1 MMLTLKDK
9 TALVTG
15 AASGI
20 GREAALTLGREGVEI
35 YVADIDAAGGRKTVD
50 EIAAAG
56 GKAHLIELDVTSAE
70 AWAAAV
76 ARITEASGKLH
87 ILINS
92 AGIMITQ
99 TIAACTLETYQRQ
112 QKINVESVWIGC
124 KTALDLM
131 TETAA
136 RDGTASIINLSS
148 TLGLVGGRMFSAYSA
163 SKGAVRLMSK
173 ALAVE
178 LGPRQIRV
186 NSVHPTLVNTPLGIG
201 AMQDLVDGGVPLPN
215 KEAMMDV
222 VKMQTPLGRYAEP
235 DDIANAIA
243 FLASDE
249 SKYITG
255 TELVVDGGLT
265 AA

>member
-1 MMLTLKDK
+1 MLTLKNK
-9 TALVTG
+9 IALVTG

-20 GREAALTLGREGVEI
+20 GRETALTLGRQGVET
-35 YVADIDAAGGRKTVD
+35 YVADIDAVGGRKTVD
-50 EIAAAG
+50 DIVSSG
-56 GKAHLIELDVTSAE
+56 GKAHLLELDVTDAQ
-70 AWAAAV
+70 AWADAV
-76 ARITEASGKLH
+76 ATVTEKSGKLH
-87 ILINS
+87 VLVNS
-92 AGIMITQ
+92 AGIMVTQ
-99 TIAACTLETYQRQ
+99 KIDTCTLETYQKQ
-112 QKINVESVWIGC
+112 QKINVESVWVGC

-131 TETAA
+131 SKTASE
-136 RDGTASIINLSS
+136 DGTASIINLSS
-148 TLGLVGGRMFSAYSA
+148 TLGLVGGRMFSAYCA

-186 NSVHPTLVNTPLGIG
+186 NSVHPTLVNTPLGLG
-201 AMQDLVDGGVPLPN
+201 AMQDLIDGGVPLPN
-215 KEAMMDV
+215 KEAMIDV
-222 VKMQTPLGRYAEP
+222 VKMQTPLGRFAEP

-255 TELVVDGGLT
+255 TEIVVDGGLT

>member
-1 MMLTLKDK
+1 MLTLKDK

-20 GREAALTLGREGVEI
+20 GRDAALTLARQGVEI
-35 YVADIDAAGGRKTVD
+35 YAADIDTAGGQKTVD
-50 EIAAAG
+50 EIAAYG
-56 GKAHLIELDVTSAE
+56 GTAHLVTLDVTSAE
-70 AWAAAV
+70 AWAEAV
-76 ARITEASGKLH
+76 KTIAETSGQLH
-87 ILINS
+87 VLVNS

-99 TIAACTLETYQRQ
+99 TIEACTLETYQRQ

-148 TLGLVGGRMFSAYSA
+148 TLGLVGGRMFSAYCA

-186 NSVHPTLVNTPLGIG
+186 NSVHPTLVNTPLGLG
-201 AMQDLVDGGVPLPN
+201 AMQDLVDGGVPLPS
-215 KEAMMDV
+215 KEAMIDM

-235 DDIANAIA
+235 DDIAHAIA

-249 SKYITG
+249 SRYITG
-255 TELVVDGGLT
+255 TELVVDGGIT